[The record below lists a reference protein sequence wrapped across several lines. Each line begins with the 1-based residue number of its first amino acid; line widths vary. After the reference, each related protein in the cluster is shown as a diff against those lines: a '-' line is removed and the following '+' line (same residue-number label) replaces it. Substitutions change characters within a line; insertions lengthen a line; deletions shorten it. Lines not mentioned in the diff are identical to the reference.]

1 MVWSIFGRRLARKRT
16 ASEAGG
22 KTGLT
27 FATHLPTIGH
37 TMSHTNGRHGAL
49 RESLAP
55 YLGGGSEGGGSEKIS
70 ISLPAEL
77 VAVVREVAQ
86 SSGQSVS
93 ATIAAAIRR
102 ALDDADQA
110 RLDAALALDAD
121 QNEAFA
127 LAAAPVQAELL
138 KRVDW

>member
-1 MVWSIFGRRLARKRT
+1 
-16 ASEAGG
+16 
-22 KTGLT
+22 
-27 FATHLPTIGH
+27 
-37 TMSHTNGRHGAL
+37 MSHTGSRHAAL
-49 RESLAP
+49 RENLAP
-55 YLGGGSEGGGSEKIS
+55 YLPEGGRTDAGGSEKIS

-77 VAVVREVAQ
+77 VAVVRDVARA
-86 SSGQSVS
+86 SGQSVS